1 MENIKTFGKRI
12 RNLGRSGNTFF
23 LTERD
28 RKILHFLWKWK
39 LASTAVIHEAIGSP
53 LSPYSTYKTLERLCQ
68 NHFVE
73 SRRTYEQNFFSWML
87 TDKGFETIRNS
98 LGDLCEQGYGSEN
111 CWHDLNVMAFQLGEW
126 ATNQLPIV
134 THYTEQELR
143 RRPVDNYPSWVPNS
157 KEHRPDGY
165 TRIKTDKKELVLAFE
180 VEIWSKSLSSYEST
194 ARFYDLMKKVSR
206 VYWLVGDPHIK
217 EQVLRAK
224 ECIRDKSQNFH
235 LFVDMNEYIR
245 SGWDAAVTNER
256 SENLGSYRQTM
267 QGLCG
272 DPYRDCLGSIG
283 GQSRVSV
290 HYDPRKT
297 LGKKRV

>member
-1 MENIKTFGKRI
+1 MDPTKCPRTRV

-28 RKILHFLWKWK
+28 RNILHFLWKWK
-39 LASTAVIHEAIGSP
+39 LASTATIHEVIGRP
-53 LSPYSTYKTLERLCQ
+53 LSPYSTYKTLERLCR
-68 NHFVE
+68 NYFIE
-73 SRRTYEQNFFSWML
+73 SRRTFEQNFSSWVL

-98 LGDLCEQGYGSEN
+98 LGDLCELGYGSEN

-134 THYTEQELR
+134 THFTEQELR
-143 RRPVDNYPSWVPNS
+143 RRSMNTYPPWVPNS

-165 TRIKTDKKELVLAFE
+165 TLIKTDKKEFVLAFE
-180 VEIWSKSLSSYEST
+180 VEIWPKALSSYEAT
-194 ARFYDLMKKVSR
+194 ARFYDLMKKISR

-217 EQVLRAK
+217 ELVLRAK
-224 ECIRDKSQNFH
+224 DCIKDKSQNFH

-245 SGWDAAVTNER
+245 SGWDALVTNER
-256 SENLGSYRQTM
+256 SENLGSFRQTM

-272 DPYRDCLGSIG
+272 ESYGAYLGTIG
-283 GQSRVSV
+283 GNSRVSV
-290 HYDPRKT
+290 HYDPRKI
-297 LGKKRV
+297 LGKKRA